1 MYVSIAAT
9 PPVQWALVSQQKKRN
24 TWKMETQEGVGW
36 NNSEGYLWLFKLS
49 LPVTFFVLLLL
60 GTFSCSFE
68 THRSAQ
74 HQTTRPHGHV
84 PAITTSL
91 YYKKSKK
98 FIAPP
103 HLDHYLCPPC
113 FQKRVGGKDYQC
125 RKYSS
130 SRKYRRELELRQSLL
145 DIFACCEL
153 ASSWNFRW

>member
-9 PPVQWALVSQQKKRN
+9 PPVQWGLVSQQKKRN
-24 TWKMETQEGVGW
+24 TWKVETQDY
-36 NNSEGYLWLFKLS
+36 SSCPFQSLS
-49 LPVTFFVLLLL
+49 LC
-60 GTFSCSFE
+60 SCSWE
-68 THRSAQ
+68 LSAAALKHRSAQ

-84 PAITTSL
+84 PDITTSL